1 MEVKAFWVSGL
12 SIRQAREL
20 FRISKNKFNLEARFV
35 ICQDRFCIEVLIGRK
50 QEGIIFLFRLFDLL
64 IEQDDDFNI
73 LLEALMIQHQ
83 AVKRDPILCVMIG
96 EAR

>member
-1 MEVKAFWVSGL
+1 MEIKAFLISCL
-12 SIRQAREL
+12 SVRQACKL
-20 FRISKNKFNLEARFV
+20 FGISKNKFNLESRFV
-35 ICQDRFCIEVLIGRK
+35 IRDDCFCIQVLIGRK

-64 IEQDDDFNI
+64 IDQDDDFNI
-73 LLEALMIQHQ
+73 ALEALMIQHQ